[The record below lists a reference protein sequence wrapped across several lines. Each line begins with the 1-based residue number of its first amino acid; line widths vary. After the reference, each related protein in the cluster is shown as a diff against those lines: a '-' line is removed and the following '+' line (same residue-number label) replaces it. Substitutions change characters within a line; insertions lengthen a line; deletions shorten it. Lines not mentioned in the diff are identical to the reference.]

1 MIKMSLLKHEQKMK
15 TSFLRSLS
23 RFVLVILSTFAL
35 SGCVT
40 LRSNIT
46 TFHGEN
52 HVERGTIRVLPIND
66 EQKNSLE
73 FLSVKNRLIE
83 KLISQGYVAVSE
95 QDNSQ
100 FTAFIT
106 YGVDSGKVVTSAIPI
121 YGQTGGGTS
130 YTTGNVYSNTGRS
143 LNYNSTT
150 TTMPT
155 YGMVG
160 AVPVSGREFT
170 REMNIDIYNST
181 TQKKMDENRVKSLGS
196 CGNINAVIPGMLDAT
211 FKKFPGISGQ
221 PQRVDVEITG
231 VKC

>member
-1 MIKMSLLKHEQKMK
+1 MMKSTFVQQMSRIL
-15 TSFLRSLS
+15 
-23 RFVLVILSTFAL
+23 FVIVSTFAL
-35 SGCVT
+35 SGCLT

-52 HVERGTIRVLPIND
+52 HIERGTIRVMPIND

-73 FLSVKNRLIE
+73 FLAVKNRLIE
-83 KLISQGYVAVSE
+83 KLIKQGYLVVSD
-95 QDNSQ
+95 QKISQ

-106 YGVDSGKVVTSAIPI
+106 YGIDSGKVVTSSVPI

-130 YTTGNVYSNTGRS
+130 LTTGNIYSNTGRS
-143 LNYNSTT
+143 MNYNSTT

-160 AVPVSGREFT
+160 SMPVSGREYT
-170 REMNIDIYNST
+170 RELNIDIYNT
-181 TQKKMDENRVKSLGS
+181 QAQKKVYEIRVKSLGS

-221 PQRVDVEITG
+221 TERVDVDISG